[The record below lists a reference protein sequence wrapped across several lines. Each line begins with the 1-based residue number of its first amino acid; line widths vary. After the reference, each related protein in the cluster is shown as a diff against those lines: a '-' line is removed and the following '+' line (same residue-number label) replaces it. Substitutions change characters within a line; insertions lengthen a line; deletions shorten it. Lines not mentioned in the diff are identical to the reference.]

1 MLASDLMTTRILVAV
16 VLASLLAGCG
26 GPVVYRVK
34 VNNQMT
40 PFKAADPDDLVV
52 ESDAEDE
59 DTDKPG
65 AGEE

>member
-1 MLASDLMTTRILVAV
+1 MTTRILVAA

-52 ESDAEDE
+52 EDEAADDE
-59 DTDKPG
+59 DADKPG